1 MKNNKNNNCNFPNL
15 RFPEFQEEWEKYK
28 VSDILEFFPTNSLS
42 WEQLEFETDN
52 IHNLHYGLIHKGL
65 PTQIELS
72 KCTLPNIKDEFIP
85 NKYTIC
91 KEGDIAFAD
100 ASEDTNDV
108 AKVVE
113 FLNCNNKSIICGL
126 HTIHGRDKRQLTT
139 KGFKGYIFSSN
150 PFRYQVRRLAQG
162 TKIYSINSRNFD
174 ELYISIPSKE
184 EQTKIAHLLFLIDER
199 IETQNKII
207 EEYKKLKNALAVFF
221 FGTSVKYTSVG
232 EICDVIMGQS
242 PSSAAYNYVN
252 NGLPLVQGN
261 LDISEGT
268 TSPRMW
274 TSEITKQCEI
284 GDIILTV
291 RAPVGVVAKSNMIA
305 CVGRGIC
312 AIKVKE
318 SKYSEYVYQYLQYF
332 KNKWISIEQGS
343 TFSAISRDDI
353 LSISIPAITKKLT
366 AASHIL
372 ALFDN
377 KINAEI
383 SFLKMYRSQKQ
394 FLLSKMF
401 I

>member
-15 RFPEFQEEWEKYK
+15 RFPEFQEEWSETEIKNILKIGSGRDYKHLETGNIPVFGTGGYMTSINDFLYDGESVCIGRKGTINKPFYLKGKFWTVDTLFYTYSYKNIQPKFLFYIFEQINWLKYNEASG
-28 VSDILEFFPTNSLS
+28 VPSLS
-42 WEQLEFETDN
+42 KSTIEK
-52 IHNLHYGLIHKGL
+52 ILIA
-65 PTQIELS
+65 
-72 KCTLPNIKDEFIP
+72 IP
-85 NKYTIC
+85 K
-91 KEGDIAFAD
+91 
-100 ASEDTNDV
+100 
-108 AKVVE
+108 
-113 FLNCNNKSIICGL
+113 
-126 HTIHGRDKRQLTT
+126 
-139 KGFKGYIFSSN
+139 
-150 PFRYQVRRLAQG
+150 
-162 TKIYSINSRNFD
+162 
-174 ELYISIPSKE
+174 KE
-184 EQTKIAHLLFLIDER
+184 EQDKIATFLSLIDER

-252 NGLPLVQGN
+252 NGLPLIQGN

-318 SKYSEYVYQYLQYF
+318 SKCSEYVYQYLQYF

-343 TFSAISRDDI
+343 TFSAISRDNI
-353 LSISIPAITKKLT
+353 LSISIPSITKRLT
-366 AASHIL
+366 VASHIL

-394 FLLSKMF
+394 FLLSRMF